1 MLPMVPPERKGNATA
16 SRAVIDATR
25 PYEWRDRF
33 PEVVASS
40 PELKQQVLAR
50 WGEVLKGIV

>member
-1 MLPMVPPERKGNATA
+1 MCSSDLL
-16 SRAVIDATR
+16 VIDAAR

-40 PELKQQVLAR
+40 PALKQQVLAR
-50 WGEVLKGIV
+50 WGEVLARAGIC